1 MVIRK
6 QSHALY
12 RALGIYLPLIT
23 TNCAVLGVTVLNVN
37 DFFAAGAAVKGS
49 FGYAIFQAF
58 FAGIGF
64 MLALII
70 MSGIRERLE
79 LIDMPESL
87 KGIPIAFIVA
97 SLMSLAF
104 MGFNGFKL

>member
-1 MVIRK
+1 
-6 QSHALY
+6 
-12 RALGIYLPLIT
+12 
-23 TNCAVLGVTVLNVN
+23 VLGVTILNID
-37 DFFAAGAAVKGS
+37 DFFVAGIPVFARIVYS
-49 FGYAIFQAF
+49 VLQAF

-64 MLALII
+64 FLALLL

-79 LIDMPESL
+79 LTDTPANM

-104 MGFNGFKL
+104 MGFSGFKF